1 MTLPPQCNLFAVR
14 SEDPLFRERLLQH
27 LRARNEFN
35 EIWEPAPGWI
45 AAAALVPDS
54 VPDDAT
60 VRGLGLAF
68 AEGRHRIAASQAGD
82 PAAAFQRL
90 VELTDHAP
98 EKLAQ
103 MPGDF
108 TFLRFRPDGGV
119 SAVRACAGLAP
130 IYWREHQAG
139 LALATRLEYLVRYLP
154 DANELDPLP
163 NAMWM
168 RGAAAFPDGRTYV
181 RNIFAL
187 ERATC
192 VSFASAVKT
201 RKTSYWSPRQQTLSA
216 PSVASITEHVSRLR
230 ELVIESLATQLTPG
244 EGNLLSLSGGV
255 DSSTLGAVAGG
266 IVGRKFACWSM
277 LAAPEGEYLKERAF
291 IDEIVQRFGV
301 ERRWDMR
308 LTKDARLR
316 FIQSSPP
323 IVFHVMLP
331 VLCCLPE
338 LKREAPIKVLF
349 GGEYADT
356 ICGAYVTMPDWI
368 AQTPLWKL
376 LTGWR
381 ALPNGPRDF
390 ARWLKH
396 RLLAASGRPAIPL
409 QPEMPDLFAQPV
421 RDEYRDWYLDQQRQR
436 ATDSLPWSYRA
447 AELRWS
453 EFTTQSWEG
462 CTALGVRRCFPF
474 FSRELM
480 ELAETM
486 HSSEL
491 LGPGHKKPLRAAFHD
506 VVPHRNLYRPDRGYY
521 AHHLRHETSE
531 PPLSLSPLLA
541 QTIRLDWLPAPP
553 CPASYFNACTLAQLN
568 LFCARLDAVGQNK
581 PALKNL

>member
-1 MTLPPQCNLFAVR
+1 MTLPPQSNLFAVR
-14 SEDPLFRERLLQH
+14 SEDPQFRERLLRH
-27 LRARNEFN
+27 LRARNEFA

-45 AAAALVPDS
+45 AAAAPVPDS

-90 VELTDHAP
+90 AELADRAP
-98 EKLAQ
+98 DQLAQ

-108 TFLRFRPDGGV
+108 TFLRFRPGGGV

-130 IYWREHQAG
+130 IYWREHKAG
-139 LALATRLEYLVRYLP
+139 LALGTRLEYLVRYLP

-168 RGAAAFPDGRTYV
+168 TGRAGFPDGRTFIRGLY
-181 RNIFAL
+181 AL

-192 VSFASAVKT
+192 LTFAPNGESART
-201 RKTSYWSPRQQTLSA
+201 RYWSPRQRRLPWPDDDA
-216 PSVASITEHVSRLR
+216 IAAHVTRLR
-230 ELVIESLATQLTPG
+230 ELVIESLTTQLSTG
-244 EGNLLSLSGGV
+244 EGNLLTLSGGV

-277 LAAPEGEYLKERAF
+277 LAAPEEEYLKERAF

-308 LTKDARLR
+308 LTRDARLR
-316 FIQSSPP
+316 LMQTSAP

-331 VLCCLPE
+331 VLCCLPA
-338 LKREAPIKVLF
+338 LKREAPIKVVF

-368 AQTPLWKL
+368 AQTPLWRL
-376 LTGWR
+376 LAGWQT
-381 ALPNGPRDF
+381 LPNGPRDF

-396 RLLAASGRPAIPL
+396 RLLAAAGRPAIPL
-409 QPEMPDLFAQPV
+409 LPELPELFAQPV
-421 RDEYRDWYLDQQRQR
+421 RDEYRDWYVGQQRRR
-436 ATDSLPWSYRA
+436 AEDSLPWSYRTA
-447 AELRWS
+447 SLQWS
-453 EFTTQSWEG
+453 EFTTQSWEA

-474 FSRELM
+474 FSREML
-480 ELAETM
+480 ELAHAM
-486 HSSEL
+486 HPSEL
-491 LGPGHKKPLRAAFHD
+491 LGPGHKKPLRSAFHE
-506 VVPHRNLYRPDRGYY
+506 VVPHRNLYRRDRGYY
-521 AHHLRHETSE
+521 AQHLQEEITA
-531 PPLSLSPLLA
+531 PPATLSNRLA
-541 QTIRLDWLPAPP
+541 QTLRPDWVPTPPAQVRH
-553 CPASYFNACTLAQLN
+553 FFACTLAQLN
-568 LFCARLDAVGQNK
+568 LLCAHVDAVWQDTNSH
-581 PALKNL
+581 